1 MKDEGTIGGFRKN
14 KRIIIFRPINHVQ
27 QRPLVV
33 MRCGSRD
40 GVRVG
45 VCFGC
50 ARSSRRESKKKD
62 QSNTLH
68 EAQQRA
74 TNIDNNQDLPPTGK
88 IIKIIK
94 IIL

>member
-1 MKDEGTIGGFRKN
+1 MKDEGTESQTIRG
-14 KRIIIFRPINHVQ
+14 IIEDSEIINHVQ
-27 QRPLVV
+27 QRLLVV

-74 TNIDNNQDLPPTGK
+74 TNIDNNQDLPPTGVQVK
-88 IIKIIK
+88 S
-94 IIL
+94 

>member
-1 MKDEGTIGGFRKN
+1 MKDEGTESQTIRG
-14 KRIIIFRPINHVQ
+14 IIEDSEIINHVQ

-40 GVRVG
+40 GVRVPK

-74 TNIDNNQDLPPTGK
+74 TNIDNNQDLPPTGVQVK
-88 IIKIIK
+88 SQK
-94 IIL
+94 

>member
-1 MKDEGTIGGFRKN
+1 MCASDVLVHQDGS
-14 KRIIIFRPINHVQ
+14 
-27 QRPLVV
+27 QR
-33 MRCGSRD
+33 
-40 GVRVG
+40 
-45 VCFGC
+45 
-50 ARSSRRESKKKD
+50 KKD

>member
-1 MKDEGTIGGFRKN
+1 MKDEGTESQTIRG
-14 KRIIIFRPINHVQ
+14 IIEDSEIINHVQ

-94 IIL
+94 VIL

>member
-1 MKDEGTIGGFRKN
+1 MKDEGTESQTIRG
-14 KRIIIFRPINHVQ
+14 IIEDSEIINHVQ

>member
-1 MKDEGTIGGFRKN
+1 MKDEGTIGGFRNN
-14 KRIIIFRPINHVQ
+14 KRIIIIIIIINHVQ
-27 QRPLVV
+27 QRALVV

-74 TNIDNNQDLPPTGK
+74 TNIDNNQDLPPTGVQVK
-88 IIKIIK
+88 S
-94 IIL
+94 